1 MVMNLRDLQYVVAVA
16 DHGHFGRAAE
26 ACFVG
31 QPTLSAQI
39 RKLEEHLGVTLF
51 ERTKRSVRI
60 TPIGETIV
68 DQARGV
74 LDAAERIEETAKA
87 SLDPL
92 SGPLRLGMIPTIGP
106 YLTPILLPSLQHGL
120 PKMTLSLAEDT
131 TEILERQLLDGQIDA
146 AILATDAGDRR
157 LSEIALFE
165 EPFWIALPRTHPLA
179 AQDELALA
187 DIEAE
192 ELLLL
197 EDGHCL
203 SDQVVSF
210 CSGAFEGN
218 PRIST
223 QHTSL
228 MTILALVGAGA
239 GVTLVPALSLR
250 GSWVTDSG
258 IVLRKEK
265 TRQAGRAVRVAFRSA
280 FPRRALLEKLA
291 DIVAASL
298 PDTVMPV
305 RR

>member
-1 MVMNLRDLQYVVAVA
+1 MNIRDLKYTVAVA
-16 DHGHFGRAAE
+16 EHGHFGRAAE
-26 ACFVG
+26 ACLVG

-39 RKLEEHLGVTLF
+39 RKLEDELGVTLF

-60 TPIGETIV
+60 TPIGEEIV
-68 DQARGV
+68 AQAQT
-74 LDAAERIEETAKA
+74 LLAAADLIAETAKA

-106 YLTPILLPSLQHGL
+106 YLTPTLLPSLRYGL
-120 PKMTLSLAEDT
+120 PKVELRLSEDT

-146 AILATDAGDRR
+146 AITATDVTDRR
-157 LSEIALFE
+157 LSEIALFN
-165 EPFWIALPRTHPLA
+165 EPFWIALPRDHALSA
-179 AQDELALA
+179 RDEVALK
-187 DIEAE
+187 DIASE

-210 CSGAFEGN
+210 CADAFRSG
-218 PRIST
+218 PKVST

-258 IVLRKEK
+258 IVMRKEK
-265 TRQAGRAVRVAFRSA
+265 SRKAHRAVRIAFRA
-280 FPRRALLEKLA
+280 TFPRRPLLEKLA
-291 DIVAASL
+291 DIVGASV
-298 PDTVMPV
+298 PDTVSPV
-305 RR
+305 KR

>member
-1 MVMNLRDLQYVVAVA
+1 MNLRDLEYAVAVA
-16 DHGHFGRAAE
+16 DRGHFGRAAA

-39 RKLEEHLGVTLF
+39 RKLEDHLGVILF

-68 DQARGV
+68 AQARAV
-74 LDAAERIEETAKA
+74 LDAAELIEETAKA

-106 YLTPILLPSLQHGL
+106 YLTPTLLPSLRHGL
-120 PKMTLSLAEDT
+120 PKVALSLSEDM
-131 TEILERQLLDGQIDA
+131 TEVLERRLLEGEIDA
-146 AILATDAGDRR
+146 AIIATDVTDRR

-179 AQDELALA
+179 AQDELSLA

-192 ELLLL
+192 DLLLL

-210 CSGAFEGN
+210 CTNAFEGN
-218 PRIST
+218 PKVST

-239 GVTLVPALSLR
+239 GLTLVPALSLR

-258 IVLRKEK
+258 IVMRKEK
-265 TRQAGRAVRVAFRSA
+265 TRQVGRSVRIAFRAS
-280 FPRRALLEKLA
+280 FPRRPLLEKLA

-298 PDTVMPV
+298 PDTVMPE

>member
-1 MVMNLRDLQYVVAVA
+1 MNLRDLKYAVAVA

-26 ACFVG
+26 SCFVG
-31 QPTLSAQI
+31 QPTLSAQL
-39 RKLEEHLGVTLF
+39 RKLEGELGVTLF

-68 DQARGV
+68 AQARAV
-74 LDAAERIEETAKA
+74 LDAAALIEETAKA

-106 YLTPILLPSLQHGL
+106 YLTPTLLPSLRHGL
-120 PKMTLSLAEDT
+120 PKMALSLAEDT
-131 TEILERQLLDGQIDA
+131 TEILERRLLEGEIDA
-146 AILATDAGDRR
+146 AIIATDVSDRR

-179 AQDELALA
+179 TRDELSLA

-210 CSGAFEGN
+210 CSSAFKGN
-218 PRIST
+218 PKVST

-228 MTILALVGAGA
+228 MTILALVGSGA
-239 GVTLVPALSLR
+239 GLTLVPALSLG

-258 IVLRKEK
+258 IVMRKEK
-265 TRQAGRAVRVAFRSA
+265 TRQVGRSVRVAFRSS
-280 FPRRALLEKLA
+280 FPRRPLLEKLA

>member
-1 MVMNLRDLQYVVAVA
+1 MNIRDLKYVVAVA
-16 DHGHFGRAAE
+16 DLSHFGRAAA

-39 RKLEEHLGVTLF
+39 RKLEQELGVTLF
-51 ERTKRSVRI
+51 ERTKRSVRV
-60 TPIGETIV
+60 TPIGEEIV
-68 DQARGV
+68 AQART
-74 LDAAERIEETAKA
+74 LLATADLILGTAQA

-106 YLTPILLPSLQHGL
+106 YLTPTLLPSLRHGL
-120 PKMTLSLAEDT
+120 PNVQLGLSEDT

-146 AILATDAGDRR
+146 AIIATDVSDRR
-157 LSEIALFE
+157 LSEIMLFD
-165 EPFWIALPRTHPLA
+165 EPFWIALPRAHALS
-179 AQDELALA
+179 AQDEVALK
-187 DIEAE
+187 DIAAE

-210 CSGAFEGN
+210 CANSFRTG
-218 PRIST
+218 PKIST

-239 GVTLVPALSLR
+239 GVTLVPSLSLR

-258 IVLRKEK
+258 IVMRKEK
-265 TRQAGRAVRVAFRSA
+265 SRKALRTVRIAFRA
-280 FPRRALLEKLA
+280 TYPRRPMLEKLA
-291 DIVAASL
+291 DIVGASV
-298 PDTVMPV
+298 PDTVSPV

>member
-1 MVMNLRDLQYVVAVA
+1 MNIRDLKYMVAVA
-16 DHGHFGRAAE
+16 EYGHFGRAVE
-26 ACFVG
+26 ACLIG

-39 RKLEEHLGVTLF
+39 RKLEDELGITLF

-60 TPIGETIV
+60 TPIGEEIV
-68 DQARGV
+68 AQART
-74 LDAAERIEETAKA
+74 LLAAADLITETAKA

-106 YLTPILLPSLQHGL
+106 YLTPTLLPSLRHGL
-120 PKMTLSLAEDT
+120 PKVELGLSEDT

-146 AILATDAGDRR
+146 AITATDVTDRR
-157 LSEIALFE
+157 LSEIALFD
-165 EPFWIALPRTHPLA
+165 EPFWIALPRDHALA
-179 AQDELALA
+179 AQDEVALR
-187 DIEAE
+187 DIASE

-210 CSGAFEGN
+210 CADAFRTG
-218 PRIST
+218 PKVST

-258 IVLRKEK
+258 IVMRKEK
-265 TRQAGRAVRVAFRSA
+265 SRKARRAVRIAFRNSY
-280 FPRRALLEKLA
+280 PRRQLLEKLA
-291 DIVAASL
+291 DIVAASV
-298 PDTVMPV
+298 PDTVSPV

>member
-1 MVMNLRDLQYVVAVA
+1 MNIRDLKYAVAVA
-16 DHGHFGRAAE
+16 DLCHFGRAAE

-39 RKLEEHLGVTLF
+39 RKLEQELGVTLF
-51 ERTKRSVRI
+51 ERTKRSVRV
-60 TPIGETIV
+60 TPIGEEIV
-68 DQARGV
+68 TQART
-74 LDAAERIEETAKA
+74 LLASADLITETAKA

-106 YLTPILLPSLQHGL
+106 YLTPTLLPSLLHGL
-120 PKMTLSLAEDT
+120 PKVQLGLSEDT

-146 AILATDAGDRR
+146 AITATDVADRR
-157 LSEIALFE
+157 LSEIALFD
-165 EPFWIALPRTHPLA
+165 EPFWIALPRDHNLA
-179 AQDELALA
+179 TQDEVALK
-187 DIEAE
+187 DIAAE
-192 ELLLL
+192 DLLLL

-210 CSGAFEGN
+210 CADAFRTG
-218 PRIST
+218 PKVST

-228 MTILALVGAGA
+228 MTILALVGAGV

-258 IVLRKEK
+258 IVMRKEK
-265 TRQAGRAVRVAFRSA
+265 SRKALRTVRIAFRTT
-280 FPRRALLEKLA
+280 FPRKPLLEKLA
-291 DIVAASL
+291 DIVGASV
-298 PDTVMPV
+298 PDTVSPV